1 MNDKKYYDFLKQEIE
16 IGDDVLYVVKGYRNL
31 NKGKI
36 LRLGERK
43 ATIDTG
49 NDKTLIQFYDQFITV
64 KNIKNIDSLKSTNK
78 R

>member
-43 ATIDTG
+43 ATIDIG

-64 KNIKNIDSLKSTNK
+64 KNIKNIDSLKSVNK